1 MAPNVAQAAA
11 RARTERRFRDVSD
24 TRLRYT
30 ESVCTIVVLRGV
42 RADCPL
48 ILATNRD
55 EFFAR
60 QTAGPSRLLDR
71 PSTVGGR
78 DLVAQGTWM
87 GVTREGLFVGVTNH
101 RRLEG
106 NDPPGPLRSRGALV
120 LQALA
125 LGSVQAITRFVATVD
140 AREYNTFNLMWGDA
154 SALLVGYA
162 REEQR
167 EVLVETV
174 PEGVHVL
181 PNDRLDSP
189 SFVKVA
195 RAKQLILPHVHA
207 PLPEL
212 SRALQDMLADRVLPA
227 WEDIPDPPKHSRF
240 DHALLRELAALSVRT
255 PTYGTR
261 SSTVVMLAPGR
272 VVQYLF
278 ADGPPDRTAFVDVTP
293 LF

>member
-1 MAPNVAQAAA
+1 M
-11 RARTERRFRDVSD
+11 
-24 TRLRYT
+24 
-30 ESVCTIVVLRGV
+30 RGV

-48 ILATNRD
+48 VLATNRD
-55 EFFAR
+55 EFYAR
-60 QTAGPSRLLDR
+60 HTAGPQRLLDD

-101 RRLEG
+101 RRLETSER
-106 NDPPGPLRSRGALV
+106 PAPTRSRGELV
-120 LQALA
+120 LRALA
-125 LGSVQAITRFVATVD
+125 LGSIDAITRYVGALD

-162 REEQR
+162 RDEQPQVMI
-167 EVLVETV
+167 ESV
-174 PEGVHVL
+174 PDGVHVL
-181 PNDRLDSP
+181 PNDRIDSP
-189 SFVKVA
+189 SFVKVE
-195 RAKQLILPHVHA
+195 RAKQLLLPHVQA

-212 SRALQDMLADRVLPA
+212 TRALKAVLSDRSLPA
-227 WEDIPDPPKHSRF
+227 LEDIPDPPTNSVFAHGQ
-240 DHALLRELAALSVRT
+240 LRELAALCVRT

-278 ADGPPDRTAFVDVTP
+278 ADGPPDQTVFQDVTP

>member
-1 MAPNVAQAAA
+1 LRGPN
-11 RARTERRFRDVSD
+11 
-24 TRLRYT
+24 LRYT
-30 ESVCTIVVLRGV
+30 EWVCTIVVMRGV

-48 ILATNRD
+48 VLATNRD

-60 QTAGPSRLLDR
+60 ETAGPGRLLER

-87 GVTREGLFVGVTNH
+87 GVTRDGLFVGVTNH
-101 RRLEG
+101 RRLEHSER
-106 NDPPGPLRSRGALV
+106 PAPVRSRGELV
-120 LQALA
+120 LSALA
-125 LGSVQAITRFVATVD
+125 LGSVQAITRYVGTVD

-162 REEQR
+162 RDEQR
-167 EVLVETV
+167 QVLIESV

-181 PNDRLDSP
+181 PNDRIDSP
-189 SFVKVA
+189 SFAKVE
-195 RAKQLILPHVHA
+195 RAKHLIAPYVQA

-212 SRALQDMLADRVLPA
+212 TRALQAMLSDRSLPA
-227 WEDIPDPPKHSRF
+227 LDDIPDPPANSPF
-240 DHALLRELAALSVRT
+240 AAGQLRELAALCVRT

-272 VVQYLF
+272 VVHYLF
-278 ADGPPDRTAFVDVTP
+278 ADGPPDQTTFVDVTP